1 MRKDTDP
8 VQGFEN
14 MVCKCMVV
22 KTKQNK
28 KSLDDI

>member
-22 KTKQNK
+22 KNNNNTKK
-28 KSLDDI
+28 A